1 MSNLIGDINNIK
13 RLEQIKENI
22 EAELEE
28 LKIIDNPVTKEEYYH
43 VGFREGLSVAWTLV
57 NLTLGNANNEELE
70 E

>member
-28 LKIIDNPVTKEEYYH
+28 LKIIDNPLTKENYCH